1 MKLVCDLKIA
11 IQIKNL
17 KIEVMLVKRESTQ
30 PVYSKLFSDFFDK
43 EFGNWSNYNFS
54 KTETT
59 LPAVNIVENEGDFV
73 VEVAAP
79 GLKKE
84 DFEIQIQDDVLTISS
99 EKNEENMEA
108 QKNYSRREYK
118 YLAFKRSFTL
128 PKDLIDDQKVEARYE
143 NGELFITIPKKEEA
157 KPKGPL
163 KISVN

>member
-1 MKLVCDLKIA
+1 MI
-11 IQIKNL
+11 
-17 KIEVMLVKRESTQ
+17 VKRNNTQ
-30 PVYSKLFSDFFDK
+30 PVYSKVFSDFFDK

-59 LPAVNIVENEGDFV
+59 LPAVNIVENQTEFV

-84 DFEIQIQDDVLTISS
+84 DFEIQIHDNVLTISS
-99 EKNEENMEA
+99 ERRDEKEESE
-108 QKNYSRREYK
+108 KNYSRREYK

-128 PKDLIDDQKVEARYE
+128 PKDLIDDKKVEAKYE
-143 NGELFITIPKKEEA
+143 NGELLITIPKKEEA
-157 KPKGPL
+157 KEKEPL